1 MRAPRPAVVLAAL
14 AGLGIG
20 ACGGSL
26 YDEAGVPKVANGN
39 SCNPDT
45 QHLCAATGPVCQANT
60 DPDHCGAA
68 CDVCPAAPAGSARAC
83 VKGAGGVY
91 ACGFT
96 CVAPARFCATQNLC
110 LEQSVAACG
119 DTCQVCPAAPPN
131 GTAVCADQGGGSFG
145 CDFTCAA
152 GFFKTATGCVR
163 PAAVATGANHTCAI
177 VEGGGLFCW
186 GDNTAGQLGHA
197 GAGGTTP
204 AQVFAGGVVTA
215 VAAGAQHTC
224 AVHDGVVKCWGANGS
239 GQLGRGTTGAS
250 DPAPA
255 PVAGSLPN
263 VIQVVAGLGHTCAR
277 TSAGA
282 VRCWGANGAGQV
294 GSGSLSASV
303 PSPSATAAI
312 ASGATLISTFGS
324 TTCALLSGQIRCW
337 GANGSGQT
345 GKGGAV
351 SAAEPTPVVVAG
363 LPAPIAP
370 PLGLLGL
377 AVGNAHACALVS
389 GASGTKK
396 DGLWCWGD
404 NASHELGDG
413 GIAPSPALAPVQAT
427 VLDNQARLDGL
438 LGAGAAHTCASRA
451 LEVSFKCAGKNDDFQ
466 AGVALAPGPIAD
478 AADVVPGGQLL
489 SISGGGA
496 HTCALVDLAVA
507 PATGQP
513 AIKCWGRNAEGQL
526 GRATSPAGSSTGVP
540 ELAP

>member
-26 YDEAGVPKVANGN
+26 YDEAGVPKVAGGN
-39 SCNPDT
+39 LCNPDT
-45 QHLCAATGPVCQANT
+45 QHLCAATGAVCQSNA

-68 CDVCPAAPAGSARAC
+68 CDVCAAAPADGVRAC
-83 VKGAGGVY
+83 LPGAGGVY

-96 CVAPARFCATQNLC
+96 CTAPARACGGQC
-110 LEQSVAACG
+110 LPQSVTACG
-119 DTCQVCPAAPPN
+119 ASCAVCTAPANASP
-131 GTAVCADQGGGSFG
+131 VCADQGGGAFG
-145 CDFTCAA
+145 CDFACAA
-152 GFFKTATGCVR
+152 GLFKTATGCVR
-163 PAAVATGANHTCAI
+163 PTAVATGGNHTCAI
-177 VEGGGLFCW
+177 AEGGALFCW
-186 GDNTAGQLGHA
+186 GDNGSGQLGHA

-204 AQVFAGGVVTA
+204 ALVLPSGVTL

-224 AVHDGVVKCWGANGS
+224 AVQGGVVKCWGANGS

-250 DPAPA
+250 DPTPA
-255 PVAGSLPN
+255 AVAGTLASVKQLA
-263 VIQVVAGLGHTCAR
+263 AGLGHTCAL
-277 TSAGA
+277 TTAGA
-282 VRCWGANGAGQV
+282 VRCWGANGSGQV
-294 GSGSLSASV
+294 GIGTTSAPV
-303 PSPSATAAI
+303 TSPSAAPAI
-312 ASGATLISTFGS
+312 ASGASVISTFGS
-324 TTCALLSGQIRCW
+324 TTCALLSGEVRCW

-351 SAAEPTPVVVAG
+351 SAAEPTPVAVAG
-363 LPAPIAP
+363 LPAAITP

-377 AVGNAHACALVS
+377 AAGNAHTCVLVS

-404 NASHELGDG
+404 DAFHELGDG
-413 GIAPSPALAPVQAT
+413 GVAPSPALAPVQAS

-438 LGAGAAHTCASRA
+438 LGAGASHTCASRA
-451 LEVSFKCAGKNDDFQ
+451 LEVSFKCAGRNDDFQ
-466 AGVALAPGPIAD
+466 AGVALVPGPIAD
-478 AADVVPGGQLL
+478 AADVTPGGALVA
-489 SISGGGA
+489 ITGGGA

-507 PATGQP
+507 PATGSL

-526 GRATSPAGSSTGVP
+526 GRITAGGAADGVP

>member
-26 YDEAGVPKVANGN
+26 YDEAGVPKVAGN
-39 SCNPDT
+39 SCNAET
-45 QHLCAATGPVCQANT
+45 QHLCPATGAVCQNNDAE
-60 DPDHCGAA
+60 HCGPDCA
-68 CDVCPAAPAGSARAC
+68 VCSTAPAGGVPAC

-96 CVAPARFCATQNLC
+96 CTAPARFCATQSLC

-119 DTCQVCPAAPPN
+119 DTCQVCPAAPAN
-131 GTAVCADQGGGSFG
+131 GAEVCADQGGGSFG
-145 CDFTCAA
+145 CDYTCAA

-163 PAAVATGANHTCAI
+163 PAAVATGADHTCAI

-204 AQVFAGGVVTA
+204 AQVFASGVTA

-224 AVHDGVVKCWGANGS
+224 AVQGGVVKCWGANGS
-239 GQLGRGTTGAS
+239 GQLGRGSAGAS
-250 DPAPA
+250 DPTPA
-255 PVAGSLPN
+255 PVAGTLSN
-263 VIQVVAGLGHTCAR
+263 VIQLAAGLGHTCAR
-277 TSAGA
+277 TSTGA
-282 VRCWGANGAGQV
+282 VRCWGANASGQV
-294 GSGSLSASV
+294 GSGSTSAAV
-303 PSPSATAAI
+303 TSPSATPAI

-324 TTCALLSGQIRCW
+324 TTCALLPGEVRCW

-345 GKGGAV
+345 GKGAA
-351 SAAEPTPVVVAG
+351 SAAEPTPVAVAG
-363 LPAPIAP
+363 LPAPITP

-377 AVGNAHACALVS
+377 AAGNAHTCVLVS

-413 GIAPSPALAPVQAT
+413 GVAPSPALAPVQAS
-427 VLDNQARLDGL
+427 VIDNGARLDGL

-489 SISGGGA
+489 TISGGGA

-526 GRATSPAGSSTGVP
+526 GRVTPGGAADGVP